1 MQQSEP
7 LFRGFSVEPRAEVV
21 STAKP
26 KRAKKP
32 PPAAP
37 VIHFEYRSHAQCDDC
52 GTHHPALACV
62 PPAER
67 EPIAIVIT
75 LDLETISEGRTFGNR
90 FAAGARAKKQHQA
103 CAAAVTQA
111 LGGDGFDMK
120 AVEVRR
126 QHASTR
132 AELGNV
138 GPEIDAMLER
148 QARLGKPWLPCTVTL
163 TRIAVRALDDDNVA
177 TAMKRCR
184 DGIAKALCV
193 DDRHRDIVRYEYAQ
207 ETVRARRGTP
217 TPKAIR
223 ITIARR
229 G

>member
-1 MQQSEP
+1 MPRNRPIDTFAGQHFAGVETNAEP
-7 LFRGFSVEPRAEVV
+7 MFTGFRVGPDA
-21 STAKP
+21 TPAPKP

-37 VIHFEYRSHAQCDDC
+37 VFAHEAN
-52 GTHHPALACV
+52 ALV
-62 PPAER
+62 
-67 EPIAIVIT
+67 IV

-111 LGGDGFDMK
+111 LGGDGFDLK

-132 AELGNV
+132 AELDNV

-148 QARLGKPWLPCTVTL
+148 QERLGKPWLPCVVTL
-163 TRIAVRALDDDNVA
+163 TRIAVRTLDDDNVA

-184 DGIAKALCV
+184 DGVAKALCV

-207 ETVRARRGTP
+207 EVVKAKRGVP
-217 TPKAIR
+217 TTKALRIR
-223 ITIARR
+223 IERR
-229 G
+229 TAGAL

>member
-1 MQQSEP
+1 MQRSKRIDTFEGQHFAGSQTNAEP
-7 LFRGFSVEPRAEVV
+7 VFHGFRVG
-21 STAKP
+21 STPPIAKP

-37 VIHFEYRSHAQCDDC
+37 IIVATPD
-52 GTHHPALACV
+52 
-62 PPAER
+62 
-67 EPIAIVIT
+67 AITIT

-138 GPEIDAMLER
+138 GPDIDAMLER

-163 TRIAVRALDDDNVA
+163 TRIAVRTLDDDNVA

-207 ETVRARRGTP
+207 EVVRAKRSVP
-217 TPKAIR
+217 TTKALR
-223 ITIARR
+223 ITIVRHS
-229 G
+229 